1 MTCPH
6 CGKEM
11 LPDQVF
17 CEHCGKE
24 RLLVPVYEPEIEE
37 SVAASMNGII
47 DDLGGH
53 PSEQTHTQLNQQ
65 NIKNEKHSNQ
75 DRHPDSSGKTAA
87 KKEHHTIRQLNFMA
101 FSVLALI
108 IIVAVFSIVFYL
120 YTENSYDYHYHKAI
134 AAFEAHQMDEAVYQT
149 DFCLSKEPDNV
160 ELLLLKFHIY
170 TQKEDYDQARDM
182 AKQVLVIEPA
192 NDEALEY
199 LIQDFIEGEEYSKL
213 AKFLENC
220 ESASIKQK
228 YSQYMASVPEYSEQE
243 GDYDSV
249 QSLKLFSVGKGDIY
263 YTLDGSTPSKYSTR
277 YTTPIKLLAGAY
289 QVSSVYIN
297 EYGVSSDIV
306 VKKYRINTGVRM
318 LPVVSVQSGTYE
330 VPEMIRVEVPD
341 EDCIVYYT
349 TDGSD
354 PDLDSNIY
362 TDAFPMPLGNSTF
375 KFLMIDSE
383 GNESSIVTCK
393 YECTP
398 VANYDCD
405 QAIFVLKQNL
415 VARGENIDLDG
426 SGNEIVY
433 MADSAVAKDEKVY
446 YLIYKYIKNNEDVLI
461 KTGDIF
467 AFDVIDANIFRAAI
481 SSNGAISFTDF

>member
-11 LPDQVF
+11 QPDQVF

-65 NIKNEKHSNQ
+65 NIQTENHSNQ
-75 DRHPDSSGKTAA
+75 DKHPDSSKKTAV
-87 KKEHHTIRQLNFMA
+87 KKDHHAIRQLNFLA
-101 FSVLALI
+101 FSVLALV

-120 YTENSYDYHYHKAI
+120 YTENSYDYHYNKAI
-134 AAFEAHQMDEAVYQT
+134 EAFDAHQMDEAIYQT
-149 DFCLSKEPDNV
+149 DYCLSKEPDNV
-160 ELLLLKFHIY
+160 ELLLLKLHIY
-170 TQKEDYDQARDM
+170 TQKEAYDQAKDV
-182 AKQVLVIEPA
+182 AKQILTKEPA

-199 LIQDFIEGEEYSKL
+199 LINDYIGQEEYYKL
-213 AKFLENC
+213 AKFLETC
-220 ESASIKQK
+220 ESAAIKQK

-243 GDYDSV
+243 GDYDSAL
-249 QSLKLFSVGKGDIY
+249 SLKLFSVGKGDIY

-277 YTTPIKLLAGAY
+277 YTSPIKLLAGAY

-297 EYGVSSDIV
+297 EYGVSSDVV
-306 VKKYRINTGVRM
+306 VKKYLINTGVQM
-318 LPVVSVQSGTYE
+318 LPVVSAQSGTYE
-330 VPEMIRVEVPD
+330 VPEMISVEVPD

-349 TDGSD
+349 TDGSN

-398 VANYDCD
+398 VANYDRD

-415 VARGENIDLDG
+415 AARGESIDFDG
-426 SGNEIVY
+426 SGNEIIY
-433 MADSAVAKDEKVY
+433 TADSAVTKDGKVY
-446 YLIYKYIKNNEDVLI
+446 YLIYKYVKNNAGTMI

-467 AFDVIDANIFRAAI
+467 AFDVQDATIFRASI
-481 SSNGAISFTDF
+481 SSKGAISFTDF